1 LQKKAVE
8 AGMTVSEYLE
18 MLIKGEPP
26 EDEPPPDDEGTTELT
41 TEQEQIC
48 DRAEAF
54 AKAKPVKRG
63 FAIKK
68 LSRCHQ
74 KAISASGSS
83 DQVSDSS

>member
-1 LQKKAVE
+1 
-8 AGMTVSEYLE
+8 MTTSEYLE
-18 MLIKGEPP
+18 MLITGEPP
-26 EDEPPPDDEGTTELT
+26 DYEPPDYEEKTELT

-54 AKAKPVKRG
+54 AKAKPAKRG

-74 KAISASGSS
+74 KAISASG
-83 DQVSDSS
+83 